1 MAESNQRTARAQKAS
16 KAQKAQSGAAK
27 AKARQEEEA
36 LLRADTFT
44 NAPKVSRRTLTKE
57 EREALAKQ
65 REAETKEAEKIA
77 SAWSKGGL
85 GRWWARLQ
93 SSPDKVTWGM
103 AIVALGVVYGDIGTS
118 PLYTAQTFL
127 AGQGGL
133 GSVDREAVLGML
145 SLVFWS
151 ITLITTVKYVLIAMR
166 IDNNGEGGIFALYSL
181 IRKYG
186 AWLAIPAMLSR
197 RLADP
202 AAIGR
207 VVRRKP
213 KPDPDDH
220 RRDHRDSLLRAVARH
235 RKHRQSIR
243 LDGAGLVRLP
253 RHRGRHESL

>member
-1 MAESNQRTARAQKAS
+1 MAESNQRTARAQKAL

-133 GSVDREAVLGML
+133 GGVDREAVLGML

-166 IDNNGEGGIFALYSL
+166 IDNNGEGGIFALYS
-181 IRKYG
+181 I
-186 AWLAIPAMLSR
+186 
-197 RLADP
+197 
-202 AAIGR
+202 
-207 VVRRKP
+207 VQQVRRMA
-213 KPDPDDH
+213 
-220 RRDHRDSLLRAVARH
+220 RRFPPCSAARH
-235 RKHRQSIR
+235 SSRIR
-243 LDGAGLVRLP
+243 YLP
-253 RHRGRHESL
+253 RRFPSVPQSKACRPCRHWKGCSTKTQA